1 MATWQRTLDR
11 AGITDPRL
19 RDDYTRA
26 RRAVAAFE
34 RGPYVAVRLLLPD
47 SVVPHVIAATAF
59 MHHGDNIIDR
69 GSLPDRA
76 AAFADWEKQVRT
88 ALETGTADGDP
99 VLAPLLHTIE
109 AYPQL
114 HGCVEDYLLGA
125 PVDLRFDGFA
135 TEADYQ
141 AYVDDYSLP
150 AFMMVACLL
159 APPAGTAAYR
169 DYVAG
174 SRIFIEAWQRLD
186 FLDDL
191 AEDLAQEGRLG
202 IPADALARHGVT
214 RPDLENARSTDGVRD
229 LFADITARIRPG
241 LRAAHGLLA
250 LIPDGHQ
257 PLVRTL
263 IALQEHRLRAV
274 EKRGVALLHGP
285 ARPAVPSALGVLAR
299 EYRRARVHH

>member
-69 GSLPDRA
+69 GSLPDRV
-76 AAFADWEKQVRT
+76 AAFAVWEKQVRT
-88 ALETGTADGDP
+88 ALETGTAAGDP

-109 AYPQL
+109 ACPQL
-114 HGCVEDYLLGA
+114 HGHVEDYLLGS
-125 PVDLRFDGFA
+125 PVDLCFEGFA

-141 AYVDDYSLP
+141 AYVDGWSLP
-150 AFMMVACLL
+150 AFMMVASLL
-159 APPAGTAAYR
+159 APPPGTAAYR

-174 SRIFIEAWQRLD
+174 SRILIEAWQRLD

-191 AEDLAQEGRLG
+191 SEDLAQEGRLG

-214 RPDLENARSTDGVRD
+214 RHDLENARPTDGVRD
-229 LFADITARIRPG
+229 LFADIAGLVRPG
-241 LRAAHGLLA
+241 LRAAHGLLG
-250 LIPDGHQ
+250 LIADGNQ
-257 PLVRTL
+257 PFVRTL

-285 ARPAVPSALGVLAR
+285 SRPAVPSALGVLAR
-299 EYRRARVHH
+299 EYRRAKVHH